1 MTITPGCYIDS
12 RHGHYT
18 IPAMIQFAHG
28 YGFPL
33 DPFAKFTLIAYDNH
47 YHMDEYPTGA
57 MDELAIEAEDWLNNA
72 LNPDLKCEGHA
83 WGWNDGDFGLY
94 PIEDD

>member
-1 MTITPGCYIDS
+1 MNTTPGCYIDS
-12 RHGHYT
+12 HHGHYA

-28 YGFPL
+28 HGFPL

-57 MDELAIEAEDWLNNA
+57 MDELATEAETWMNDNH
-72 LNPDLKCEGHA
+72 PTPGHS
-83 WGWNDGDFGLY
+83 WGWNYGDFGLY
-94 PIEDD
+94 PNEDD